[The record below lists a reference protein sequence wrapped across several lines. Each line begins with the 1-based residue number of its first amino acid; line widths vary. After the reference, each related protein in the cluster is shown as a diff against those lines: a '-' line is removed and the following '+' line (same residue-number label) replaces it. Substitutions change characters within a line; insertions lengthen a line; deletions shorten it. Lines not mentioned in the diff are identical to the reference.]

1 MDGAA
6 DFDDESLG
14 FRLAK
19 APNGVSPNIAPAGT
33 YLLPTGTGAEADV
46 HFRIG
51 HPLAQELIQRAIGRQ
66 LPAAE
71 VTFDY
76 AKCGVKLS
84 LVERLRGQSGWLRL
98 TLLSVTALET
108 EDQLVFAGVTD
119 AGDVLDADAAAKLML
134 VSGAIGPDA
143 KIEPTIQ
150 SRLAEQLTGERG
162 RVLDEA
168 MERNQRYFD
177 AQMQKLDLWAEDLKE
192 NLESQI
198 KALSNELAAAK
209 REALQATDLATKLEL
224 QKKAREIERQRNAKR
239 KSLFESQDAIDAE
252 KDKLLSDT
260 AERLKQQVAESEVF
274 TIRWR
279 VV

>member
-1 MDGAA
+1 M
-6 DFDDESLG
+6 
-14 FRLAK
+14 
-19 APNGVSPNIAPAGT
+19 
-33 YLLPTGTGAEADV
+33 
-46 HFRIG
+46 
-51 HPLAQELIQRAIGRQ
+51 
-66 LPAAE
+66 
-71 VTFDY
+71 
-76 AKCGVKLS
+76 
-84 LVERLRGQSGWLRL
+84 ERLRGQSGWLRL

-108 EDQLVFAGVTD
+108 EDQLVFAGVAD
-119 AGDVLDADAAAKLML
+119 AGNVLDADAAAKLML

-224 QKKAREIERQRNAKR
+224 QKKAREIKRQRNAKR